1 MKKVLVGGLM
11 AVFVI
16 GMSSCGGDHICDAFH
31 QSDYTKYKTEKT
43 QKVVEVEKTEAAE
56 KK

>member
-16 GMSSCGGDHICDAFH
+16 GMSSCGGDHLCDAFH
-31 QSDYTKYKTEKT
+31 QADYTKYKAEKT
-43 QKVVEVEKTEAAE
+43 QKVIEVEKTESAE